1 MITGPALRVSVHMLA
16 LLGGSWMVFWNTV
29 VGSRVV
35 CPYFLPLLSSGDDH
49 IAGIVPNVDYI
60 AEVGIGVIIVLTLL
74 FLATIGYTLALQGL
88 LLVANAAALIE
99 VFHHRLIFQLDGNHY
114 RWWS

>member
-35 CPYFLPLLSSGDDH
+35 CLYFLPLLSSGDDH
-49 IAGIVPNVDYI
+49 IAGIAPNVNHI
-60 AEVGIGVIIVLTLL
+60 AEVTFGVVVVVTLL
-74 FLATIGYTLALQGL
+74 FLATVGNTLASQSS
-88 LLVANAAALIE
+88 LLVADTAALIE
-99 VFHHRLIFQLDGNHY
+99 IFHHRLVFQLDGDRH